1 MGQLHEPTITVTIDH
16 KSRKEEDMK
25 IKYTAPKVV
34 ASSSVHPC

>member
-1 MGQLHEPTITVTIDH
+1 MTTEMIIGKPEILTYKHG
-16 KSRKEEDMK
+16 KEEDMK